1 MQGLAAAQSPL
12 RGKWMALFVLLLC
25 QVGAMA
31 VWFSSTA
38 VTARIQATLP
48 LNSGEVS
55 WLTSSVQLG
64 FVLGTLLSAALSLA
78 DRWEPRRLFALSAL
92 IAAGA
97 TMALAFLEP
106 VSWIVYGLRFI
117 TGMCM
122 AGVYPVGMRLAA
134 TWARGDLGLLV
145 GLLVGA
151 LALGSAS
158 PHVVAGLIDIEWRS
172 IYVIASVGALLAAVG
187 IRGFQVGP
195 GLQRATAI
203 DVRRMLQA
211 FSNPAIRLANLGY
224 LGHMWEL
231 YAMWAWLGTFLAASF
246 SAAGHAEPVQ
256 SAALLTFVAIASG
269 APGAWLGGW
278 IADRIGRTALTSA
291 AMLVSGSCALAMGWL
306 GAAPFWLIA
315 LVAILWG
322 ASAIADSAQFSAT
335 VTELSSPESVG
346 TLLTIQTC
354 AGFSL
359 TLVSIHLVPWV
370 VDLAGWGIAFG
381 VLSIGPFLGCLAMLR
396 LRGRPEALQIAHGK
410 R

>member
-145 GLLVGA
+145 G
-151 LALGSAS
+151 
-158 PHVVAGLIDIEWRS
+158 
-172 IYVIASVGALLAAVG
+172 
-187 IRGFQVGP
+187 
-195 GLQRATAI
+195 
-203 DVRRMLQA
+203 
-211 FSNPAIRLANLGY
+211 
-224 LGHMWEL
+224 
-231 YAMWAWLGTFLAASF
+231 
-246 SAAGHAEPVQ
+246 
-256 SAALLTFVAIASG
+256 
-269 APGAWLGGW
+269 
-278 IADRIGRTALTSA
+278 
-291 AMLVSGSCALAMGWL
+291 
-306 GAAPFWLIA
+306 
-315 LVAILWG
+315 
-322 ASAIADSAQFSAT
+322 
-335 VTELSSPESVG
+335 
-346 TLLTIQTC
+346 
-354 AGFSL
+354 
-359 TLVSIHLVPWV
+359 
-370 VDLAGWGIAFG
+370 
-381 VLSIGPFLGCLAMLR
+381 
-396 LRGRPEALQIAHGK
+396 
-410 R
+410 